1 LSAYLPLWKHK
12 LSIHPLAGFRTVDV
26 EPQSREFELT
36 YLSMRINGRLS
47 HNWSLFGG
55 FTHSY
60 GDRVDSTLLDLG
72 LRCLVISDGMVVQ
85 AR

>member
-1 LSAYLPLWKHK
+1 
-12 LSIHPLAGFRTVDV
+12 LANGWITSCERCHT
-26 EPQSREFELT
+26 PAGWTGAEFELT

-72 LRCLVISDGMVVQ
+72 LRY
-85 AR
+85 AW